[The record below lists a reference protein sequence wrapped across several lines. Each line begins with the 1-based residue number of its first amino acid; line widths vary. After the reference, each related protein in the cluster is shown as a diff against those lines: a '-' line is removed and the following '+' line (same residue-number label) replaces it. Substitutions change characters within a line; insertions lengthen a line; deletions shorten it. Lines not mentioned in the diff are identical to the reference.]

1 MKRSRL
7 LLSIVMVAAL
17 APSSYASEIQSKLQ
31 SVFGDKLI
39 VINDYDEQL
48 KEVVVDAKV
57 YFTTHDGR
65 YLFAGPI
72 FDTDQRTDIVSAKED
87 QRRQAYLASLPQE
100 LFISYPS
107 SVPSKYQ
114 ITVVTDI
121 DCPYCRKFHNYMPS
135 FNQRG
140 ISVNYVMLARAG
152 VGSESHKKTV
162 AALCSDNPAI
172 SITSAM
178 QNDNPAPIS
187 CELNLMNKHFEI
199 ARDLKINST
208 PTIVLPNGQLKPGLR
223 SPDQLIALLE
233 VSQLAG
239 SQ

>member
-1 MKRSRL
+1 MKKSRL
-7 LLSIVMVAAL
+7 LLSMVIASAL
-17 APSSYASEIQSKLQ
+17 AQSSYASEIQTKLQ
-31 SVFGDKLI
+31 SVFGDLPI

-72 FDTDQRTDIVSAKED
+72 LDTDQRTDIVSAKED
-87 QRRQAYLASLPQE
+87 KLRQAYLVSLPQE
-100 LFISYPS
+100 LFINYPS
-107 SVPSKYQ
+107 SIPSRYQ

-121 DCPYCRKFHNYMPS
+121 DCAYCRKFHNQMAI

-140 ISVNYVMLARAG
+140 ISVNYVMLPRAG
-152 VGSESHKKTV
+152 VGSASHKKTI
-162 AALCSDNPAI
+162 AALCSDNPA
-172 SITSAM
+172 SAITSAM
-178 QNDNPAPIS
+178 LNDNPPPIS
-187 CELNLMNKHFEI
+187 CEVNLMSKHLDI
-199 ARDLKINST
+199 ARDLKITST
-208 PTIVLPNGQLKPGLR
+208 PTIVLPNGQLKPGLH

-233 VSQLAG
+233 G